1 MLETSEQIRK
11 FHKKLFQQAKQEP
24 KFRFYI
30 LYDTVYRLD
39 ILGHTYNFVRA
50 GKGAAGGDGLALT
63 PHFRPSLKTIQRSIT
78 LYIYT

>member
-24 KFRFYI
+24 KFMFYI

-39 ILGHTYNFVRA
+39 ILGHA
-50 GKGAAGGDGLALT
+50 PIILSELGKEPQAETAW
-63 PHFRPSLKTIQRSIT
+63 P
-78 LYIYT
+78 